1 MNYLVIHVDLEQ
13 IEQFDGEAIVAELEQ
28 TGAQVELEEGP
39 AEEAYVDIFCSS
51 KGKILPVWQHVQKLL
66 IADPAFSAASI
77 VCCTGE
83 HGWDDYYLLHG
94 AGEDEPL
101 DVLEG

>member
-1 MNYLVIHVDLEQ
+1 MNYLVLHVDLEQ
-13 IEQFDGEAIVAELEQ
+13 MEHFDGDAIVAELEQ
-28 TGAQVELEEGP
+28 TGAQVELEAGP
-39 AEEAYVDIFCSS
+39 PEEAYVDIFCSS
-51 KGKILPVWQHVQKLL
+51 KRELLPVWQRVQKLL
-66 IADPAFSAASI
+66 TDDPALAAAAV

-101 DVLEG
+101 DVLE